1 MKHAFIV
8 PLIGGQLL
16 GQEAAIGIPPE
27 FILSY
32 TPFSNNDQHVV
43 NWYKQK
49 NMDIPY
55 YLLDKEVP
63 KNLPEVD
70 VIGTTCPC
78 AGLSQLSGHH
88 SPDAAA
94 NEWMYKTA
102 EYILGELKPKVLW
115 GENAPLLAGPVGTPV
130 RERLFEIGRRNGYTM
145 TIYKTKSL
153 LHGVPQIRERSFY
166 FFWKGNRPGVL
177 SFIKKPHTRIED
189 LLKGI
194 KSNFQQESKNK
205 DVPSSDPYYQFV
217 LKEIHPN
224 KTHAQFQK
232 AMETDRSADI
242 MMYIEDKGISY
253 LEVSKWMASNGYESQ
268 VEKCIR
274 KHEKLTNGGSI
285 MRRGV
290 YVPRNYINAFVG
302 HMPVMCTHHEE
313 DRFLTY
319 REGMS
324 IMGLPESFELI
335 NPKKNTNHMCQNV
348 PVGTATDMARE
359 IIKWINGS
367 LDVSNSDY
375 VSQNNLSGK
384 IEEGSISGASLSHF
398 FA

>member
-16 GQEAAIGIPPE
+16 GQEAALGKPPE
-27 FILSY
+27 YILSY

-43 NWYKQK
+43 NWYKQ
-49 NMDIPY
+49 NNVDVPY

-63 KNLPEVD
+63 SNLTKVD

-102 EYILGELKPKVLW
+102 EYILGELKPKVFW
-115 GENAPLLAGPVGTPV
+115 GENAPLLAGPVGSPV
-130 RERLFEIGRRNGYTM
+130 RERLFEIGRRNGYSM

-166 FFWKGNRPGVL
+166 FFWEGDRPAAL

-205 DVPSSDPYYQFV
+205 DVPSSDPYYQYV
-217 LKEIHPN
+217 LTEMNSNITHKE
-224 KTHAQFQK
+224 FQK
-232 AMETDRSADI
+232 RLVTDRSVDV
-242 MMYIEDKGISY
+242 MMHIENAGISY
-253 LEVSKWMASNGYESQ
+253 LDVSKWMKAKGYERE

-274 KHEKLTNGGSI
+274 KHEKLTGGGSI
-285 MRRGV
+285 MRRGT
-290 YVPRNYINAFVG
+290 YVPKNYINAFVG

-313 DRFLTY
+313 DRYLTY

-324 IMGLPESFELI
+324 IMGLPESFELV

-359 IIKWINGS
+359 IVKW
-367 LDVSNSDY
+367 LDGQLDSSSSTY
-375 VSQNNLSGK
+375 ISQNNLSGK
-384 IEEGSISGASLSHF
+384 VEEGAITGASLANF